1 MLEYNSSHGKK
12 PKRRRRRI
20 GEMSDRLAKE
30 IQILT
35 KHEIIINSIK
45 TQMRRI
51 WK

>member
-1 MLEYNSSHGKK
+1 MLEYNSTHGKQS
-12 PKRRRRRI
+12 KRRRRRI

-45 TQMRRI
+45 TQIRRV
-51 WK
+51 

>member
-1 MLEYNSSHGKK
+1 MLEYNSTNGKQS
-12 PKRRRRRI
+12 KRRRRRI

-45 TQMRRI
+45 TKMARI
-51 WK
+51 